1 MRVPAVRVKPAGT
14 VSAVHDNAIHGS
26 VKKFEEAKTDF
37 SGPQS
42 QYRHY
47 GHDFNRFRAADPDQR
62 EHLSEGGF
70 QAVLPQTGKRGSS
83 GDCEAA
89 PSGIHTVFGSEDLDR
104 ARAEND
110 RESGNIPIDN

>member
-14 VSAVHDNAIHGS
+14 VSAVHDNAKHGS

-62 EHLSEGGF
+62 EHLPEIGF
-70 QAVLPQTGKRGSS
+70 QTVLPQTGKRG
-83 GDCEAA
+83 DFNRRTEAGC
-89 PSGIHTVFGSEDLDR
+89 SGIYAVSRDG
-104 ARAEND
+104 RAEPGHF
-110 RESGNIPIDN
+110 RGKRA